1 MSLFDIASEE
11 DKKEFEIRMPDVEE
25 YDKEALLAFEK
36 EVLGIYLSGH
46 PLEKYSS
53 IMDKMISAK
62 TTDFQ
67 PDEETGLPKVID
79 GQKVI
84 IGGMIADK
92 TIKYTKNN
100 KVMAFLSVEDLVGST
115 EVIVFPKTYSKYG
128 SLLDEDSKL
137 LLSGRVSGEEETA
150 SLR

>member
-1 MSLFDIASEE
+1 MMLIFEQILDQETKKKKTEFAGQMSLFDFAAEE
-11 DKKEFEIRMPDVEE
+11 DKESFKVKVPNVAEYNKED
-25 YDKEALLAFEK
+25 LLAFEK

-62 TTDFQ
+62 STDFQ
-67 PDEETGLPKVID
+67 PDEETGMTKVYD

-92 TIKYTKNN
+92 KINIQK
-100 KVMAFLSVEDLVGST
+100 MIRLWLSL
-115 EVIVFPKTYSKYG
+115 IWKIW
-128 SLLDEDSKL
+128 L
-137 LLSGRVSGEEETA
+137 A
-150 SLR
+150 I